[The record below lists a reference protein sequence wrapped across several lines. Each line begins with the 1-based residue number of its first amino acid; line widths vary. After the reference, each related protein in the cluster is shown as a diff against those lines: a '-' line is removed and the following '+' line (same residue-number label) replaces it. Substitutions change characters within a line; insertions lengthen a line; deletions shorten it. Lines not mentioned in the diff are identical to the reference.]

1 MARAAGAGARNA
13 LTATEIV
20 HAIAAGETT
29 CEAVVRDCLDRIEQR
44 ETIIHAWAGIDPE
57 PIRQKRPCQ
66 HPGCGNH
73 IPLWRKGRK
82 VSARAK
88 FCDQHSH

>member
-1 MARAAGAGARNA
+1 VNVSMARAAGAGARNT

-44 ETIIHAWAGIDPE
+44 ESIIHAWAGIDPE
-57 PIRQKRPCQ
+57 LVLR
-66 HPGCGNH
+66 HAA
-73 IPLWRKGRK
+73 
-82 VSARAK
+82 SATAVPRAARCMA
-88 FCDQHSH
+88 FRSA

>member
-1 MARAAGAGARNA
+1 LSAITVNVSMARAAGAGARNT

-44 ETIIHAWAGIDPE
+44 ESIIHAWAGIDPE
-57 PIRQKRPCQ
+57 LVLRHARE
-66 HPGCGNH
+66 
-73 IPLWRKGRK
+73 RDR
-82 VSARAK
+82 SAARGA
-88 FCDQHSH
+88 FRSA